1 MRKHDEYQEFCAL
14 AIIGQLSLEQHREL
28 SEHLRTCESCNRVAQ
43 QYVDAIHHFP
53 VELAPLADR
62 DVLEIQETSRAAHFL
77 SRARIEGVE
86 FSSDA
91 MNAFVPRA
99 EKKFRTG
106 WTKFGGAAIAAMV
119 LIGASAIVWNDRAN
133 PMQAALVAPV
143 PIVSVPAAV
152 PEKPVVTSTPAV
164 DGRLSAELADER
176 DRAAYYQ
183 RQSAELKGQLLAARL
198 DAAQVST
205 QLTQQGQLVAQLSQQ
220 NSSQHTAIA
229 QMSADMQRIKMARDH
244 MLADYVADE
253 NRIHDLQLSV
263 NNAHEAVERERQL
276 NAAASDVREL
286 MGARKLHI
294 IDVYDSENGS
304 VANKSFGRV
313 IYAEGKSLIF
323 YAFDL
328 DKVHAGRKVVFQAW
342 GERDGYEKDARKLGV
357 FYIDSAVQKRWV
369 MKVNDPA
376 KLKSIDTVFVT
387 VESHQDTPFP
397 KGRRLLQ
404 AYLGSR
410 PNHP

>member
-1 MRKHDEYQEFCAL
+1 V
-14 AIIGQLSLEQHREL
+14 
-28 SEHLRTCESCNRVAQ
+28 LRTSCRG
-43 QYVDAIHHFP
+43 
-53 VELAPLADR
+53 R
-62 DVLEIQETSRAAHFL
+62 
-77 SRARIEGVE
+77 E

-99 EKKFRTG
+99 EKKFRPG
-106 WTKFGGAAIAAMV
+106 WTKIGGAAIAATV
-119 LIGASAIVWNDRAN
+119 LIGASAMIWNNRTN
-133 PMQAALVAPV
+133 PVHALPVAS
-143 PIVSVPAAV
+143 ISNVSVRPEV
-152 PEKPVVTSTPAV
+152 PEKSVAAPLPPT

-176 DRAAYYQ
+176 DRTAYYEK
-183 RQSAELKGQLLAARL
+183 QSADLRGQLLAARL
-198 DAAQVST
+198 DAAQASA
-205 QLTQQGQLVAQLSQQ
+205 QLARQGQLVAQLNQQ
-220 NSSQHTAIA
+220 NSSQHMVIA
-229 QMSADMQRIKMARDH
+229 QISADMQRIKMARDH

-253 NRIHDLQLSV
+253 NRIHDLQVSV
-263 NNAHEAVERERQL
+263 TDAHEAVQRERQL

-304 VANKSFGRV
+304 IANKSFGRV

-342 GERDGYEKDARKLGV
+342 GGRDGYEKDARKLGV
-357 FYIDSAVQKRWV
+357 FYIDSAAQKRWV